1 MKVTITGIADVNRIL
16 REIAPREAK
25 NLLSATV
32 MDLTKELAR
41 DAKGNTPNDPNSPEW
56 LGDGYGN
63 KRERGDRNTVA
74 ASVIVKNTKGK
85 GEAGRNYFW
94 RFLEYGQGPDNVEH
108 AMFLKAF
115 QKMKPEI
122 IPIYLRIFG
131 KKLEARLKRVNK
143 ARAKAG
149 G

>member
-32 MDLTKELAR
+32 MEMTKELAK

-56 LGDGYGN
+56 LGDGFGN
-63 KRERGDRNTVA
+63 KRNRGDRNTVS
-74 ASVIVKNTKGK
+74 ASVIVKNIR
-85 GEAGRNYFW
+85 RNFFW
-94 RFLEYGQGPDNVEH
+94 RFLEYGQGPDHVEH
-108 AMFLKAF
+108 AMFLQAF

-122 IPIYLRIFG
+122 NAVYMRIFG
-131 KKLEARLKRVNK
+131 KKLEARLKRLK
-143 ARAKAG
+143 GK
-149 G
+149 